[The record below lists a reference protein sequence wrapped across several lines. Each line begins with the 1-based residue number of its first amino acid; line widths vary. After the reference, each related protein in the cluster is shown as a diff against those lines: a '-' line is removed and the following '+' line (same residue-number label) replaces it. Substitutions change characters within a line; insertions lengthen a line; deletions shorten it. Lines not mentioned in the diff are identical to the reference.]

1 MYNSFV
7 SFIYSFWCDCK
18 WDCFVNYLFRLFLD
32 SVFKSSKWEN
42 LECTKPPHSVVLSG
56 PQAPRVCRIP
66 LVLWEKNDRNSSL
79 GSPLKRWNLGLRCE
93 LFPSPG
99 RNKGFLILCWVAGG
113 KGGTMATEWML
124 VQTITFILSS
134 PQPGTLSCQ
143 CLDSGQTEAN
153 PLGSL
158 SAIPQVKM
166 LDVRFSFLFPSQGR
180 SQELEFSFRSPCF
193 DVAGFMLTWGGR
205 ASWHVL
211 WFLTRELVYVLL
223 SQSFCRQQEG
233 MGFPIPPFCWRHP
246 LEVTHHN
253 NLTQTTYIP
262 GNIFIKN
269 FADSDG
275 SSNIFIKYVH
285 LSSTENNGWTKE
297 SLLQFKRTLCLSTTL
312 VKCWLNLVRK
322 R

>member
-18 WDCFVNYLFRLFLD
+18 WDCFVNYIFRLFLD
-32 SVFKSSKWEN
+32 RVFKFSKWEN
-42 LECTKPPHSVVLSG
+42 LEWHQTT
-56 PQAPRVCRIP
+56 P
-66 LVLWEKNDRNSSL
+66 LCCSQWPLGTSSMQDTISALREERQKLSL
-79 GSPLKRWNLGLRCE
+79 GSPLKRWNVGLRCQ

-99 RNKGFLILCWVAGG
+99 RNKGFLILCWVVGG

-166 LDVRFSFLFPSQGR
+166 LDGCFSFLFPSQGR

-193 DVAGFMLTWGGR
+193 NVAGFMLTWGGR
-205 ASWHVL
+205 ASWHVF

-233 MGFPIPPFCWRHP
+233 IGLPIPPFCWRHP
-246 LEVTHHN
+246 LEVTHHK

-285 LSSTENNGWTKE
+285 SSGTENNGWTKE

-312 VKCWLNLVRK
+312 VKC
-322 R
+322 